1 MTKNTA
7 LKKFEFEKF
16 FTGKVIANGYICFFY
31 PKTRKKK
38 LKVIFKGVFKNKR
51 LKLIEE
57 YFEDNLK
64 TIREWQFEK
73 IDKNKFIGN
82 GKNIANPFELN
93 IKDNFLEMS
102 YKFKTKFKNINFNV
116 HVTDCMY
123 VINENTLLNY
133 TRISKFLVPIAE
145 TQLLYEKL

>member
-1 MTKNTA
+1 MTKNNA

-16 FTGKVIANGYICFFY
+16 FTGKVVATGYMCFFY

-38 LKVIFKGVFKNKR
+38 LKVVFKGVFENKK

-64 TIREWQFEK
+64 TIREWEFEK
-73 IDKNKFIGN
+73 INKNKFFGN
-82 GKNIANPFELN
+82 GKNIVNAFELH

-102 YKFKTKFKNINFNV
+102 YKFKTQFKNFDFNV
-116 HVTDCMY
+116 NVKDHMY
-123 VINENTLLNY
+123 VINDNTLINY
-133 TRISKFLVPIAE
+133 TKIYKFLIPIAE
-145 TQLLYEKL
+145 TQLLYKKL

>member
-16 FTGKVIANGYICFFY
+16 FTGKVVATGYMCFFY
-31 PKTRKKK
+31 PRIRKRK
-38 LKVIFKGVFKNKR
+38 LEVIFKGVFKHKKLR
-51 LKLIEE
+51 LIEE

-82 GKNIANPFELN
+82 SKNIANPFELD

-102 YKFKTKFKNINFNV
+102 YKFKTQFKNLHFNV
-116 HVTDCMY
+116 HVKDHMY

-133 TRISKFLVPIAE
+133 TRISKFLIPIAE

>member
-7 LKKFEFEKF
+7 PIKFEFEKF
-16 FTGKVIANGYICFFY
+16 FTGKVVATGYMCFFY

-116 HVTDCMY
+116 HVEDCMY

-133 TRISKFLVPIAE
+133 TRISKFLIPIAE

>member
-1 MTKNTA
+1 MTKNTV

-16 FTGKVIANGYICFFY
+16 FTGKVVATGYMCFFY

-38 LKVIFKGVFKNKR
+38 LKVIFKGIFKNKK

-64 TIREWQFEK
+64 TIREWEFEK
-73 IDKNKFIGN
+73 VNKNKFFGN
-82 GKNIANPFELN
+82 GKNIVNPFELH

-102 YKFKTKFKNINFNV
+102 YKFKTQFKNFDFNV
-116 HVTDCMY
+116 DIKDHMY
-123 VINENTLLNY
+123 VINENTLINY
-133 TRISKFLVPIAE
+133 TKISKFLIPIAE
-145 TQLLYEKL
+145 TQLLYTKL

>member
-1 MTKNTA
+1 MTKNTE
-7 LKKFEFEKF
+7 LTNFEFEKF
-16 FTGKVIANGYICFFY
+16 FTGKVEANGYMNFFY

-38 LKVIFKGVFKNKR
+38 LKVIFKGVFKNKK

-73 IDKNKFIGN
+73 VDKNKFIGN
-82 GKNIANPFELN
+82 GKNIVNPFELH

-102 YKFKTKFKNINFNV
+102 YKFKTRFKNINFNV
-116 HVTDCMY
+116 HVKDCMY

>member
-1 MTKNTA
+1 MTKNNA

-16 FTGKVIANGYICFFY
+16 FTGKVEATGYMCLFY
-31 PKTRKKK
+31 PRIRKKK
-38 LKVIFKGVFKNKR
+38 LKVIFKGFFKNEK

-64 TIREWQFEK
+64 TIRQWQFEK

-82 GKNIANPFELN
+82 GKNIANPFELY

-116 HVTDCMY
+116 HVKDCMY

-133 TRISKFLVPIAE
+133 TRISKFLIPIAE
-145 TQLLYEKL
+145 TQLLYKKL

>member
-16 FTGKVIANGYICFFY
+16 FTGKVIANGYMCFFY

-38 LKVIFKGVFKNKR
+38 LKVIFKGVFKNER

-82 GKNIANPFELN
+82 GKNIANPFELD

-116 HVTDCMY
+116 HVEDCMY

-133 TRISKFLVPIAE
+133 TRISKFLIPIAE

>member
-1 MTKNTA
+1 MAQNTA

-16 FTGKVIANGYICFFY
+16 FTGKVVATGYMCFFF
-31 PKTRKKK
+31 PKTRKKNI
-38 LKVIFKGVFKNKR
+38 KVIFKGVFENKR
-51 LKLIEE
+51 LKLMEE

-73 IDKNKFIGN
+73 VDKNKFFGN
-82 GKNIANPFELN
+82 GKNIVNPFEVR

-102 YKFKTKFKNINFNV
+102 YKFKTQFKNFSFNV
-116 HVTDCMY
+116 RIKDQMY
-123 VINENTLLNY
+123 VINNNTLINY
-133 TRISKFLVPIAE
+133 TKISKFLVPIAE

>member
-1 MTKNTA
+1 MTKNTE

-16 FTGKVIANGYICFFY
+16 FTGKVIANGYMCFFY

-38 LKVIFKGVFKNKR
+38 LKVIFKGFFKNEK

-82 GKNIANPFELN
+82 GKNIAYPFELN

-102 YKFKTKFKNINFNV
+102 YKFKTRFKNINFNV
-116 HVTDCMY
+116 HVKDCMY
-123 VINENTLLNY
+123 VINESTLLNY
-133 TRISKFLVPIAE
+133 TRISKFLIPIAE
-145 TQLLYEKL
+145 TQLLYKKL